1 MKNPWWIMIFD
12 GLLLHHHRCCN
23 GWTPGAMCHIR
34 ICTIATIL
42 SPKSYWMT
50 CYLLC
55 TTMYKLWCKIEN
67 DSTSTSSILVI
78 PDEQWD
84 IYLEEYA
91 WIMRDNDFD
100 RCNRQGER
108 MLILITTVRQEMS
121 YSIPWRRELD
131 DQYVNI
137 YGTFYQIYRSSRS
150 NTISQS
156 DLFILIR
163 ALTSYVLEVSRGKV
177 PEIVLARI
185 CNSFA
190 KSLYAYTSRRRCFA
204 LLIRFC
210 KDQGEH
216 ISKVSLYRRFNW
228 I

>member
-1 MKNPWWIMIFD
+1 MDFCDTIIDVAMDERLERCVIF
-12 GLLLHHHRCCN
+12 
-23 GWTPGAMCHIR
+23 R

-42 SPKSYWMT
+42 SPKSYWRT

-67 DSTSTSSILVI
+67 DSTPTSSILVI

-91 WIMRDNDFD
+91 WVMRDNDFD
-100 RCNRQGER
+100 RCHRQGER
-108 MLILITTVRQEMS
+108 MLILITIVRQYMS
-121 YSIPWRRELD
+121 YSMPWRRELD
-131 DQYVNI
+131 DQYVNL

-150 NTISQS
+150 NTISKS
-156 DLFILIR
+156 GLFILIC
-163 ALTSYVLEVSRGKV
+163 ALTSYILEVSRGKV

-185 CNSFA
+185 CNPFA
-190 KSLYAYTSRRRCFA
+190 KSLCAYTSRRRCFA